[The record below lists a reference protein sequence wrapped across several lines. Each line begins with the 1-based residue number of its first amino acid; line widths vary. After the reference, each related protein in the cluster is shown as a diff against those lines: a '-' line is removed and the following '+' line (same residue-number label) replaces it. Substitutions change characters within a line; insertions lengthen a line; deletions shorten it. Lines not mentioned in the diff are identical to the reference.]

1 MHKHGDVGEEV
12 EVVEDDVV
20 VAPVEEGE
28 EESSVVDVAVVYDT
42 HSAVAGAGV
51 AVEEDEGV
59 TGKEYAAVVVPVALT
74 NETSGKAVVAVV
86 VVVVSADHDLLAP
99 VVVPVALEK
108 PAAAAVALQLDL
120 KDRTLVGDILHPA
133 HPTRSVDRGPP
144 QEGYSH
150 P

>member
-1 MHKHGDVGEEV
+1 MHKYGDVGEEV
-12 EVVEDDVV
+12 EEVEGDVVV
-20 VAPVEEGE
+20 VAPVEEG

-42 HSAVAGAGV
+42 HPVVAGAAV

-59 TGKEYAAVVVPVALT
+59 TGKEYVVVVAPVASMK
-74 NETSGKAVVAVV
+74 EMSGKAVVAVV
-86 VVVVSADHDLLAP
+86 VVVSADHAP

-108 PAAAAVALQLDL
+108 PAVAAVVVALQLDL
-120 KDRTLVGDILHPA
+120 KDRTLAADILHPA